1 MNKVILQIVSC
12 LVSCI
17 MMVGCSDEIFNNE
30 SREGT
35 GYLSIALGRVNV
47 ELSSISRAEAGTLPA
62 ELIPQ
67 EEDFEIDIQK
77 DGISVD
83 GFPKPYIEITDNIE
97 LTAGS
102 YTVIAYSGENN
113 DIQDKPYFSGSSS
126 IQIYPGKSTEVN
138 INTALGNAM
147 LTPSV
152 SESLQKHYSEW
163 TLTLKV
169 GEVSMKLAD
178 NANTGGYLFVKSG
191 QSVNAVLEGKNILE
205 KETSHE
211 WEVVSSASACT
222 KYVIQCDPDIPIFSF
237 GLNAV
242 AEHTTD
248 ISGNLNGTKVFLTF
262 GDLSSVPISLI
273 SDLNVTLVNDN
284 GEVVRSYTTNNF
296 NSAGDMSVE
305 NNWTYLPQG
314 EYALKYSYTID
325 GETVSDEK
333 TKSIPILMP
342 LPTFDVEVSAQTSY
356 SVYLSE
362 GAAAANE
369 TNGSSIFDITT
380 TTTIS
385 PEILNNERYA
395 DLFSVTYSL
404 DSGESTTIETKF
416 ENIQWGKRRLT
427 AFVVFDGSTFV
438 SYKDCEVTGIPYYID
453 FNGNANPENWVLN
466 NNGKT
471 QNRLTLKRGDAFA
484 LSPKYYIPSE
494 LEVAVGLSA
503 YAYGGSIY
511 SSYKPTVSIHASEI
525 GQNSTVITTLAGS
538 NLYPDNA
545 DFREISTVLKLT
557 DDISKICIYTQGK
570 GSGLSTGLQ
579 YDMGVVCGNF
589 YVNFK

>member
-178 NANTGGYLFVKSG
+178 NANTGGSLFVKSD
-191 QSVNAVLEGKNILE
+191 QSVNAVFEGKNILE

-211 WEVVSSASACT
+211 WEVVSSAAACT
-222 KYVIQCDPDIPIFSF
+222 KYVIQCDPDLSVFS
-237 GLNAV
+237 GIQLTAVSTHTYAENLLTGTDVILN
-242 AEHTTD
+242 
-248 ISGNLNGTKVFLTF
+248 I
-262 GDLSSVPISLI
+262 
-273 SDLNVTLVNDN
+273 NDN
-284 GEVVRSYTTNNF
+284 GAPLELVDSWNIKVLYNNTPIRTYT
-296 NSAGDMSVE
+296 SKPE
-305 NNWTYLPQG
+305 NGVNMIVADGWPYVPQG
-314 EYALKYSYTID
+314 SNLVANIHLIT
-325 GETVSDEK
+325 GEDIELESVVMEEIPQPEFSVTVVGS
-333 TKSIPILMP
+333 
-342 LPTFDVEVSAQTSY
+342 TSY
-356 SVYLSE
+356 SVYKNL
-362 GAAAANE
+362 GAEAAN
-369 TNGSSIFDITT
+369 TKDGSSIFDINATAN
-380 TTTIS
+380 IAS
-385 PEILNNERYA
+385 EILNNPNYS
-395 DLFSVTYSL
+395 DLLKVIYTT
-404 DSGESTTIETKF
+404 DSGQNSGELSYGISTQFNSIAWQKHD
-416 ENIQWGKRRLT
+416 LT
-427 AFVVFDGSTFV
+427 ATIRFDGIEKTSLPLE
-438 SYKDCEVTGIPYYID
+438 CHVTGLPYMPSAMVETDWEFSSWNCKYDNGIIQLGGVSGSGSCTAT
-453 FNGNANPENWVLN
+453 FNIKFYLPENVEVMFNTDVTIRASKIIWWQNTTFTVN
-466 NNGKT
+466 VNGKT
-471 QNRLTLKRGDAFA
+471 VISQYSNNEDNNNTGKRYSLSGVSTFSPDA
-484 LSPKYYIPSE
+484 Y
-494 LEVAVGLSA
+494 EVKLN
-503 YAYGGSIY
+503 
-511 SSYKPTVSIHASEI
+511 SSYEA
-525 GQNSTVITTLAGS
+525 AGPWS
-538 NLYPDNA
+538 KVHSLHILYN
-545 DFREISTVLKLT
+545 
-557 DDISKICIYTQGK
+557 
-570 GSGLSTGLQ
+570 
-579 YDMGVVCGNF
+579 
-589 YVNFK
+589 

>member
-35 GYLSIALGRVNV
+35 GYLCIALGRVNV

-77 DGISVD
+77 DGNSVD

-191 QSVNAVLEGKNILE
+191 QSVNAVFEGKNILE

-222 KYVIQCDPDIPIFSF
+222 KYVIQCDPDLSVFS
-237 GLNAV
+237 GIQLTAVSTHTYAENLLTGTDVILN
-242 AEHTTD
+242 
-248 ISGNLNGTKVFLTF
+248 I
-262 GDLSSVPISLI
+262 
-273 SDLNVTLVNDN
+273 NDN
-284 GEVVRSYTTNNF
+284 GAPLELVDSWNIQILYNNTPIRTYT
-296 NSAGDMSVE
+296 SKPE
-305 NNWTYLPQG
+305 NGVNMIVADGWPYVPQG
-314 EYALKYSYTID
+314 SNLVANIHLIT
-325 GETVSDEK
+325 GEDIELESVVMEEIPQPEFSVTVVGS
-333 TKSIPILMP
+333 
-342 LPTFDVEVSAQTSY
+342 TSY
-356 SVYLSE
+356 SVYKNL
-362 GAAAANE
+362 GAEAAN
-369 TNGSSIFDITT
+369 TKDGSSIFDINATAN
-380 TTTIS
+380 IAS
-385 PEILNNERYA
+385 EILNNPNYS
-395 DLFSVTYSL
+395 DLLKVIYTT
-404 DSGESTTIETKF
+404 DS
-416 ENIQWGKRRLT
+416 
-427 AFVVFDGSTFV
+427 
-438 SYKDCEVTGIPYYID
+438 
-453 FNGNANPENWVLN
+453 
-466 NNGKT
+466 
-471 QNRLTLKRGDAFA
+471 
-484 LSPKYYIPSE
+484 
-494 LEVAVGLSA
+494 
-503 YAYGGSIY
+503 
-511 SSYKPTVSIHASEI
+511 
-525 GQNSTVITTLAGS
+525 GQNSGELSYG
-538 NLYPDNA
+538 
-545 DFREISTVLKLT
+545 ISTQFNSIAWQKHDLT
-557 DDISKICIYTQGK
+557 ATIRFDGIEKTSLPLECHVTGLPYMPSAMVEADWEFSSWNCKYDNGIIQLGGVSGSGSCTATFNIKFYLPENVEVMFNTDVTIRASKIIWWQNTTFTVNVNGNTIISQNSNNEDNNNTGKRYSLSGIGAFLPEAYEVKLNSSYTKAGPWSK
-570 GSGLSTGLQ
+570 VHFLHIL
-579 YDMGVVCGNF
+579 YN
-589 YVNFK
+589 

>member
-152 SESLQKHYSEW
+152 SESLQKHYTEW

-178 NANTGGYLFVKSG
+178 NANNDGYLFVKSG
-191 QSVNAVLEGKNILE
+191 LSVNAVFEGKNILE

-211 WEVVSSASACT
+211 WEVVSSATACT
-222 KYVIQCDPDIPIFSF
+222 KYVIQCDPDLSVFS
-237 GLNAV
+237 GIQLTAISTHTYAENLLTGTDVILN
-242 AEHTTD
+242 
-248 ISGNLNGTKVFLTF
+248 I
-262 GDLSSVPISLI
+262 
-273 SDLNVTLVNDN
+273 NDN
-284 GEVVRSYTTNNF
+284 GAPLELVDSWNIKVLYNNTPIRTYTSKPENGVNMIVVDGWPY
-296 NSAGDMSVE
+296 V
-305 NNWTYLPQG
+305 PQG
-314 EYALKYSYTID
+314 SNLVANIHLRT
-325 GETVSDEK
+325 GEDIELESVVMEEIPQPEFSVTVAGS
-333 TKSIPILMP
+333 
-342 LPTFDVEVSAQTSY
+342 TSY
-356 SVYLSE
+356 SVYKNL
-362 GAAAANE
+362 GAEAAN
-369 TNGSSIFDITT
+369 TKDGSSIFDINATAN
-380 TTTIS
+380 IAS
-385 PEILNNERYA
+385 EILNNPNYS
-395 DLFSVTYSL
+395 DLLKVIYTT
-404 DSGESTTIETKF
+404 DS
-416 ENIQWGKRRLT
+416 
-427 AFVVFDGSTFV
+427 
-438 SYKDCEVTGIPYYID
+438 
-453 FNGNANPENWVLN
+453 
-466 NNGKT
+466 
-471 QNRLTLKRGDAFA
+471 
-484 LSPKYYIPSE
+484 
-494 LEVAVGLSA
+494 
-503 YAYGGSIY
+503 
-511 SSYKPTVSIHASEI
+511 
-525 GQNSTVITTLAGS
+525 GQNSGELSYGVSTQFNSIAWQKHDLTATIRFDGVEMTSLPLECHVTGLPYRANPPRNTGGNPWRIIQNGTVNYIEFNESYVLLKSDGS
-538 NLYPDNA
+538 DPIIGSSPFYIPDNISFKLQSKYKKNKHWAA
-545 DFREISTVLKLT
+545 DLDNYDFEINLLSGNEIGERICYNSAKKPQEYVVEGHQTFT
-557 DDISKICIYTQGK
+557 TINNAISCRFTSKTLFGTNANLIYV
-570 GSGLSTGLQ
+570 
-579 YDMGVVCGNF
+579 YID
-589 YVNFK
+589 YE

>member
-191 QSVNAVLEGKNILE
+191 QSVNAVFEGKNILE

-222 KYVIQCDPDIPIFSF
+222 KYVIQCDPDLSVFS
-237 GLNAV
+237 GIQLTAVSTHTYAENLLTGTDVILN
-242 AEHTTD
+242 
-248 ISGNLNGTKVFLTF
+248 I
-262 GDLSSVPISLI
+262 
-273 SDLNVTLVNDN
+273 NDN
-284 GEVVRSYTTNNF
+284 GAPLELVDSWNIQILYNNTPIRTYTSKPENGVNMIVVDGWPY
-296 NSAGDMSVE
+296 V
-305 NNWTYLPQG
+305 PQG
-314 EYALKYSYTID
+314 SNLVANIHLIT
-325 GETVSDEK
+325 GEDIELESVVMEEIPQPEFSVTVVGS
-333 TKSIPILMP
+333 
-342 LPTFDVEVSAQTSY
+342 TSY
-356 SVYLSE
+356 SVYKNL
-362 GAAAANE
+362 GAEAAN
-369 TNGSSIFDITT
+369 TKDGSSIFDINATAN
-380 TTTIS
+380 IAS
-385 PEILNNERYA
+385 EILNNPNYS
-395 DLFSVTYSL
+395 DLLKVIYTT
-404 DSGESTTIETKF
+404 DS
-416 ENIQWGKRRLT
+416 
-427 AFVVFDGSTFV
+427 
-438 SYKDCEVTGIPYYID
+438 
-453 FNGNANPENWVLN
+453 
-466 NNGKT
+466 
-471 QNRLTLKRGDAFA
+471 
-484 LSPKYYIPSE
+484 
-494 LEVAVGLSA
+494 
-503 YAYGGSIY
+503 
-511 SSYKPTVSIHASEI
+511 
-525 GQNSTVITTLAGS
+525 GQNSGELSYG
-538 NLYPDNA
+538 
-545 DFREISTVLKLT
+545 ISTQFNSIAWQKHDLT
-557 DDISKICIYTQGK
+557 ATIRFDGIEKTSLPLECHVTGLPYMPSAMVEADWEFSSWNCKYDNGIIQLGGVSGSGSCTATFNIKFYLPENVEVMFNTDVTIRASKIIWWQNTTFTVNVNGNTIISQNSNNEDNNNTGKRYSLSGIGVFSPEAYEVKLNSSYTGAGPWSK
-570 GSGLSTGLQ
+570 VHFLHIL
-579 YDMGVVCGNF
+579 YN
-589 YVNFK
+589 